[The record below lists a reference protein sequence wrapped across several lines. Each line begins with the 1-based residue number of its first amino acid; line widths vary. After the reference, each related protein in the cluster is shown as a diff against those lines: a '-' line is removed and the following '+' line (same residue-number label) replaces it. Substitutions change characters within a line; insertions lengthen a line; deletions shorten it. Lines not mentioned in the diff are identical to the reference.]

1 MNYYVY
7 IRRSNGSTSLFL
19 ISVLSF
25 VWIVQKSNNYFKK
38 PCTPI
43 CWRINQGEITHRID
57 SKSQLFGPFRQN
69 SEKHIEWLQK
79 APPFLKKNLVKIQ
92 NILQSVEM
100 WARLQNLNIGN
111 VSPSS
116 AGRVR
121 VFKSMR
127 LHLSHIPV
135 NVICV
140 FYSSRSC
147 KQTNMQWRHK
157 FFKTLRNAMEILY
170 VFFLENLAI
179 RKPCYRK
186 RQCTRCIC

>member
-79 APPFLKKNLVKIQ
+79 GTPPLLKKKTWLKYKTFYNLLRCELDLKI
-92 NILQSVEM
+92 LTSM
-100 WARLQNLNIGN
+100 MF
-111 VSPSS
+111 P
-116 AGRVR
+116 RVLTEG
-121 VFKSMR
+121 SEY
-127 LHLSHIPV
+127 LSQCGCINP
-135 NVICV
+135 I
-140 FYSSRSC
+140 SRYMLFC
-147 KQTNMQWRHK
+147 
-157 FFKTLRNAMEILY
+157 
-170 VFFLENLAI
+170 FLFITKL
-179 RKPCYRK
+179 
-186 RQCTRCIC
+186 

>member
-1 MNYYVY
+1 MYTNLLAHQPRGDNSPHRFQ
-7 IRRSNGSTSLFL
+7 IATFRAFPAKLR
-19 ISVLSF
+19 
-25 VWIVQKSNNYFKK
+25 K
-38 PCTPI
+38 
-43 CWRINQGEITHRID
+43 THRMITERPPP
-57 SKSQLFGPFRQN
+57 LFF
-69 SEKHIEWLQK
+69 
-79 APPFLKKNLVKIQ
+79 FKNLVKIQ

-100 WARLQNLNIGN
+100 WARLKNSNIGD
-111 VSPSS
+111 VSLSS

-127 LHLSHIPV
+127 LHRSHIPIH
-135 NVICV
+135 VICV

-179 RKPCYRK
+179 RKPCSK
-186 RQCTRCIC
+186 IRQCACCICK